1 MNLWTHLDSAFFI
14 TWLAA
19 AVRLAGPVLLASLGE
34 IYAERSG
41 VLNIGLEGT
50 LLMGALSSY
59 LVSIYSGSAV
69 LGFFAGGVGG
79 LVVSL
84 LLSFFYL
91 RALASQVVVGMVFNI
106 LTGGLA
112 TYIYSLVIGD
122 KMSPTVDMFNAL
134 PVPVLQKIP
143 YLGPI
148 FFNQPWPLYLTL
160 GLVIVAQWGLFHT
173 RFGLSLRAVG
183 ENPKAAHAAGL
194 NVQRIRTYG
203 VMLSCLGG
211 GLAGGYLVTA
221 QIGLF
226 RDNIVSGQG
235 FIALAIV
242 IFGRWSPLKALFA
255 AFIFGAADALQL
267 SLQLL
272 NNVLPAQLLLALPY
286 LLTILAMSGV
296 IGKTVQPGALTQP
309 YRKE

>member
-1 MNLWTHLDSAFFI
+1 MNLWSHLDAAFFI

-106 LTGGLA
+106 LAGGLA

-134 PVPVLQKIP
+134 PVPLLQKIP
-143 YLGPI
+143 YIGPI

-160 GLVIVAQWGLFHT
+160 GLVVLAQWVLFHT

-267 SLQLL
+267 SLQLF
-272 NNVLPAQLLLALPY
+272 NNILPAQVLLALPY

-309 YRKE
+309 YCKD

>member
-267 SLQLL
+267 SLQLF

>member
-112 TYIYSLVIGD
+112 TYIYSLVIGN
-122 KMSPTVDMFNAL
+122 KMSPTVNMFNAL

-267 SLQLL
+267 SLQLF

>member
-122 KMSPTVDMFNAL
+122 KMSPTVNMFNAL

-267 SLQLL
+267 SLQLF

>member
-1 MNLWTHLDSAFFI
+1 MNLWAHLDTAFFI

-41 VLNIGLEGT
+41 VLNIGIEGT
-50 LLMGALSSY
+50 VLMGALSSY
-59 LVSIYSGSAV
+59 LVAVWSGSTV

-79 LVVSL
+79 LIVGL
-84 LLSFFYL
+84 FLAFLYL
-91 RALASQVVVGMVFNI
+91 RALASQVVVGIVFNI
-106 LTGGLA
+106 LAAGIA
-112 TYIYSLVIGD
+112 TYVYSLVIGNAT
-122 KMSPTVDMFNAL
+122 SPTIDMFNAL
-134 PVPVLQKIP
+134 PIPGLSQLPVVGK
-143 YLGPI
+143 I

-160 GLVIVAQWGLFHT
+160 ILVAVAQIGLFHT
-173 RFGLSLRAVG
+173 RFGLTLRAVG
-183 ENPKAAHAAGL
+183 ENPRAAHAAGL
-194 NVQRIRTYG
+194 NVQRVRTYG
-203 VMLSCLGG
+203 VMLSCLGA

-242 IFGRWSPLKALFA
+242 IFGRWSPVKALLA

-267 SLQLL
+267 SLQLFD
-272 NNVLPAQLLLALPY
+272 NALPAQVLLALPY
-286 LLTILAMSGV
+286 LLTILAMSGIV
-296 IGKTVQPGALTQP
+296 GKTVQPGALTQP